1 MSMAFRIKELRNAR
15 GWTQEHLASI
25 VGCTKTHISEM
36 ESGKKNPSHPMMR
49 SIAQAFGVSVTDLYG
64 DDGAANALRA
74 VALDRFDH
82 LDEGRQ
88 RQAIAY
94 LEFLLSQAAPSTE

>member
-1 MSMAFRIKELRNAR
+1 MAMAFRIKELRKAR
-15 GWTQEHLASI
+15 GWTQDHLAAL

-36 ESGKKNPSHPMMR
+36 ESGKKNPSHPMMQA
-49 SIAQAFGVSVTDLYG
+49 IAQAFDVSVTDLYG
-64 DDGAANALRA
+64 PDGATSALRA

-82 LDEGRQ
+82 LDEDRQ